1 MASTIAN
8 ITVSHTQLFI
18 TQGQLN
24 NCDCRCVNLAES
36 YAVVGSLM
44 YIYVPTT
51 VEASGQ
57 ITAKVVS
64 VERQPSNPNVFNYTL
79 GFASGTPVLTQEQV
93 LCFGCS

>member
-44 YIYVPTT
+44 YTT

>member
-1 MASTIAN
+1 MTSTIAD

-44 YIYVPTT
+44 YIYVPHD
-51 VEASGQ
+51 G
-57 ITAKVVS
+57 
-64 VERQPSNPNVFNYTL
+64 R
-79 GFASGTPVLTQEQV
+79 GFGSDNGKGSQR
-93 LCFGCS
+93 